1 MWRWWR
7 GGTAA
12 AAAAAAAVA
21 VAVSVAAAVAAAE
34 VFTSLICQLH
44 MPPALLGHMSTQNMA
59 DRGLHLQLLRIKGVR
74 LRMRTLGLCSKYING
89 PKA

>member
-1 MWRWWR
+1 MWRRWR
-7 GGTAA
+7 GGTA

-21 VAVSVAAAVAAAE
+21 VAVSVAAAVATAE

-44 MPPALLGHMSTQNMA
+44 MPPALLGHMSTQNTA
-59 DRGLHLQLLRIKGVR
+59 DRGLHLQLL
-74 LRMRTLGLCSKYING
+74 LCSNYING